1 MTAPAPARAAGQTE
15 GPEGQGP
22 CVSFDASPEQL
33 QLFKDGYIDALIVQ
47 DPYQMGYRGV
57 YAMDKVLKGEKVE
70 PRVVE
75 IPAQVVT
82 KDNFDDPKIQELQ

>member
-1 MTAPAPARAAGQTE
+1 L
-15 GPEGQGP
+15 
-22 CVSFDASPEQL
+22 VSFDTSPEEL

-47 DPYQMGYRGV
+47 DPFQMGYRGV
-57 YAMDKVLKGEKVE
+57 HAMDKVLMGEKVE

-82 KDNFDDPKIQELQ
+82 KDNFDAPKIQELL